1 VDMYLTFRWFGDGDP
16 VTLEQIRQIPGV
28 EGVVAA
34 LYDLP
39 VGAVWPLEKITALKD
54 KINRYGL
61 RFDVI
66 ESVPVHEDIKLGLK
80 TRERYIDN
88 YCATL
93 LNLGTAGIKVVCYN
107 FMPVFDWT
115 RTELHHVLADGST
128 ALSYDHA
135 VAQKM
140 DPLYGDLSLPGWEVS
155 YAREEL
161 QELIARYHELSE
173 EELWAN
179 LEYFLRRVVPAAER
193 AGIRLAIHPDDP
205 PWPVFGIPR
214 IIRDKTGLDRLINLV
229 DSPANGITLCSGS
242 LGANPENNI
251 PELIRYFGRKGRIH
265 FAHCRNIKITKDRCF
280 VETAHPSADGS
291 LDMVEI
297 MKAYRDTD
305 FQGPVRP
312 DHGRMIWGEKGRPG
326 YGLYDRALGAAYLNG
341 IRETLRKVKN

>member
-1 VDMYLTFRWFGDGDP
+1 MYLTFRWFGDGDP